1 MIKKIKKMILKNYH
15 FRDITSLGSFSI
27 TSLILLLVL
36 ILREY
41 TLFYKLLFGLIFT
54 LGSVVAIRTF
64 YFKNR
69 PRKENYTN
77 FIGKLEASSFPSL
90 HTARIVFLALIL
102 SFHLNQIYTTIFFIF
117 VALITM
123 YSRVHLKK
131 HDWADLTGGIILGIV
146 TFYLTTIF

>member
-1 MIKKIKKMILKNYH
+1 MLKKIKIKKYH

-36 ILREY
+36 ILEKY
-41 TLFYKLLFGLIFT
+41 VLFYKLLFGSIFT

-69 PRKENYTN
+69 PRKENHTN
-77 FIGKLEASSFPSL
+77 FIEKLEASSFPSL

-102 SFHLNQIYTTIFFIF
+102 SFHLNKIYATIFFIF

-123 YSRVHLKK
+123 YSRVYLKK
-131 HDWADLTGGIILGIV
+131 HDWVDLTGGIILGAI